1 MSLPLHEVIEHQLL
15 KGYAKR
21 VNEDGTD
28 YTETPDRS
36 RPAIN
41 AAKIEWV
48 SWAVHQGCA
57 PDDAEALTKTDLIE
71 KYGM

>member
-28 YTETPDRS
+28 YTETPEQS
-36 RPAIN
+36 RPAVN

-48 SWAVHQGCA
+48 SWAVYCGA
-57 PDDAEALTKTDLIE
+57 LPDDAEAFTKQDLIE
-71 KYGM
+71 KYGV